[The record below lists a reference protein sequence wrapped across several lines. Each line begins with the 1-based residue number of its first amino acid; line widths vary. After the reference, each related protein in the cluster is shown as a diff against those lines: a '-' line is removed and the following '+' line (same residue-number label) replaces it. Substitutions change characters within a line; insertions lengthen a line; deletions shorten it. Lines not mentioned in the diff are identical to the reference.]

1 MKGILLAGGSGS
13 RLYPLTRVVSKNL
26 LPVYDKPMV
35 YYPLSTL
42 MLAGIREILVITRPE
57 EKSLFQRV
65 LGDGSALGLSL
76 QYATQAEPR
85 GLADAFLIGADF
97 LAGGPAALILGD
109 NIFYGDGLIALLGD
123 TRARLTATR
132 GAGASIF
139 SYPVR
144 DPSRYGIV
152 ELDASGRPLSIEEK
166 PAQPRSRHAVVGLY
180 FYDERVVEIARR
192 VRPSARGEIEI
203 TDVNRAYL
211 EAGALS
217 VTRFGRGYAWFDAGT
232 PESLIQAGAFLQ
244 AVEERQGFKVACLEE
259 IAWRQGFI
267 STAQFDALRRSLPD
281 SAYARYL
288 ADLRE
293 NP

>member
-1 MKGILLAGGSGS
+1 VKGILLAGGSGS
-13 RLYPLTRVVSKNL
+13 RLWPLTQVVSKNL

-57 EKSLFQRV
+57 EQALFRRV
-65 LGDGSALGLSL
+65 LGDGGQFGLRLS
-76 QYATQAEPR
+76 YAAQAEPR
-85 GLADAFLIGADF
+85 GLADAFLIGAAF
-97 LAGGPAALILGD
+97 VAGGPAALILGD
-109 NIFYGDGLIALLGD
+109 NIFYGDGLITLL
-123 TRARLTATR
+123 AATR
-132 GAGASIF
+132 ERIESAPDAGASIF
-139 SYPVR
+139 SYTVR
-144 DPSRYGIV
+144 DPGRYGIV
-152 ELDASGRPLSIEEK
+152 ELDAAGHPVGIEEK
-166 PAQPRSRHAVVGLY
+166 PARPKSRNAVVGLY
-180 FYDERVVEIARR
+180 FYDGRVTDYARA

-203 TDVNRAYL
+203 TDINRAYL

-244 AVEERQGFKVACLEE
+244 AVEERQGLKVGCLEE

-267 STAQFDALRRSLPD
+267 TTAQFDAARARLPD

-288 ADLRE
+288 AEIRD
-293 NP
+293 NF

>member
-13 RLYPLTRVVSKNL
+13 RLYPLTQVVSKNL

-57 EKSLFQRV
+57 EQQLFRRV

-76 QYATQAEPR
+76 HYASQAEPR

-109 NIFYGDGLIALLGD
+109 NIFYGDGLTALLG
-123 TRARLTATR
+123 ATR
-132 GAGASIF
+132 ERVAAAAGAGASIF

-152 ELDASGRPLSIEEK
+152 ELDADGRALGIEEK
-166 PAQPRSRHAVVGLY
+166 PVRPRSRNAVVGLY
-180 FYDERVVEIARR
+180 FYDERVVEFARR
-192 VRPSARGEIEI
+192 VRPSSRGELEI

-211 EAGALS
+211 DAGALT

-259 IAWRQGFI
+259 IAWRQGYI
-267 STAQFDALRRSLPD
+267 TTAHFDELRQALPD

-288 ADLRE
+288 ADIRE